1 MFLDGISSVV
11 LTMAIVEPM
20 IRQAGIDVIWF
31 GVFIVVMVV
40 ILVIWPELATW
51 LPDNL
56 RNQPG

>member
-20 IRQAGIDVIWF
+20 IRQAGIDLICF
-31 GVFIVVMVV
+31 GVFIAVMVV